1 MKKLSLIA
9 SLVAG
14 FVAGF
19 VALSSSAFA
28 QQAFK
33 SPTEATDALIAALR
47 ANDSKTLARI
57 LGHGGNEILFSGDS
71 VQDAD
76 MRRDVLAAYDV
87 KHSIVK
93 DKEGLSFL
101 TVGKD
106 EFPIPLPLVE
116 KDGAWKFDTVA
127 GREEILYRRIGR
139 NELAAMQAALAYVD
153 AQNDYADMAAG
164 GPGVYAQ
171 RIVSSPGKKDGLYW
185 PTAEGEKPSPLGEA
199 VAAATRQ
206 GYRVGTRAPF
216 HGYYFKIL
224 TRQGPTAPGG
234 MLNYVV
240 NGKMIGGFALIAY
253 PAQYGNSGVMTFMV
267 NHQGQVFQKDLG
279 PKTSQIAARISAFT
293 PDRTWQRVEAV
304 ETAVTK

>member
-9 SLVAG
+9 S

-19 VALSSSAFA
+19 VAVSSSAFA

-33 SPTEATDALIAALR
+33 SPNEATDALIAALR
-47 ANDSKTLARI
+47 ANDTKAIARI
-57 LGHGGNEILFSGDS
+57 LGRGSNEILSSGDS
-71 VQDAD
+71 VQDAE
-76 MRRDVLAAYDV
+76 MRKDVLAAYDA
-87 KHSIVK
+87 KHSIAK
-93 DKEGLSFL
+93 DKEGRSFL
-101 TVGKD
+101 TVGND
-106 EFPIPLPLVE
+106 EYPIPLPLVE
-116 KDGAWKFDTVA
+116 KDGAWRFDTVG

-139 NELAAMQAALAYVD
+139 NELAAIQASLAYVD

-171 RIVSSPGKKDGLYW
+171 RIVSRPGKKDGLYW
-185 PTAEGEKPSPLGEA
+185 PSAEGEKQSPLGEG

-216 HGYYFKIL
+216 HGYYFKVL

-234 MLNYVV
+234 ALNYIAG
-240 NGKMIGGFALIAY
+240 GKMIGGFALVAY

-279 PKTSQIAARISAFT
+279 PKTPQIAARMSSFS
-293 PDRTWQRVEAV
+293 PDRTWQRVEAI